1 MNSRPPMEAP
11 PYADHHRHHHH
22 RRREPPRFAPPPP
35 PAPPPPH
42 RPHFPEDPSVYI
54 PHHRHHHHHHHH
66 LHDHHKSRQL
76 LLPPQPLPPP
86 PPPPLQPHPPSQSYN
101 PLPAAP
107 PPPPVLPP
115 PSLQSPF
122 TFRTFNPIDDDRRRR
137 SVCPHNNNRLSDVR
151 RPELAIVADNHV
163 SSPYVQVDLDRDS
176 RYHVKRNADAIPRF
190 RDDGVDG
197 FESRRQDDF
206 SRMRSVIYDG
216 SFRSSVS
223 SSANIRGLIEDG
235 ELFSNDRMDLL
246 SEKHRRY
253 SHRQVPSVGLH
264 DLVFETRD
272 HEISD
277 VDGMPYV
284 SGESQVHESDWG
296 RYSSS
301 ARRSRVGFHEYSVT
315 PKKQVQKKSA
325 FLRLQLPRAD
335 RRNGD
340 DERLHSFNHRDE
352 SGSGSFRGKGPLVFP
367 DHVMKEK
374 REGRSVELDVSFKSN
389 SLVAKAVVAP
399 TSSLTTPDKDLTP
412 RTKRLKSIDALNGGF
427 TSSLINKPDKSMVY
441 LTRPP
446 EFANCTLKDSKPSEE
461 GVVAAS
467 DTGSKINNQP
477 CSKGTSSSVGKGK
490 AYKSY
495 YTPLLDQDSLVLQ
508 SGIMAVSGGKV
519 NETHSEMNLDSY
531 KVDTSMSYGKGISF
545 KTGIASGSDSGNIRG
560 IENDN
565 ILANKSPT
573 VKIEKK
579 KKVTKKAVKRV
590 RVVKKIK
597 PHSEMMTSKHLHGND
612 DHMRTDSPG
621 VTGFDEGANPSKE
634 DTTCA
639 AMFHDVGANDVSNE
653 VSDLLQ
659 TNDVKGKFQ
668 GVPLRECGRDPI
680 ILETSL
686 PQDIGENCGAPCPI
700 HSAVVEEIKACHTN
714 SDSFLGCL
722 HTNSS
727 SLENIPAP
735 PSKNTFETGIE
746 KFSSMHENDAAR
758 LSYMLGNGLPSLSSL
773 KDMNIHGV
781 STGNTVPSRREIT
794 VSSSD
799 KFLVRSQ
806 DPSAASGLRVP
817 DASDSNSYHNQVS
830 ASDLRVA
837 GGNSSK
843 FAGSST
849 GCNPATSSANLDEN
863 TTFKDST
870 IFHDLRQSSSVD
882 LPASL
887 DIHDSKGSLSIAE
900 SPVEV
905 LKNRTTNVIDIRQ
918 DGVSQLDLPTSNTA
932 ETCRETV
939 NISCCSPSD
948 ALDICINLP
957 VKDFGLLIATASRV
971 GCLDSGLPSGS
982 HRHDVSHGN
991 ELIDELS
998 DSKDLSKKGI
1008 GADEYGNPSTYKKR
1022 GTTSSHPGFSDLA
1035 TYQSNDMGLLA
1046 DSHASCSEMQ
1056 LTACNSLKQPDV
1068 EVATPPMNT
1077 LDGNNSSPSWIAK
1090 DISSMK
1096 SVDAVRSAANRSVH
1110 DPVQLPQSV
1119 FDSGLLGVGASSIRN
1134 EFSLSQS
1141 IMEENQKDNIPVKA
1155 TSDHLNG
1162 VLDIEKNRAKKVDLH
1177 SVKAQVMGLGEMA
1190 DCRSSGAHVL
1200 TQESGSLIAVRKT
1213 DSDIHEVEESPSVST
1228 YVPSSADGDGIYN
1241 SNSNDEG
1248 IDSVLHP
1255 ISDMSSPENISN
1267 YLVTQIPRW
1276 KSSIDEIPPGRLGVK
1291 DAQEKENLMVG
1302 RGSEISVLTLSS
1314 HSTKVSRISDHRME
1328 TDCISPEKDVIL
1340 SSEGLKKTEN
1350 SLKNAEPYGMWNQP
1364 NRVMQRS
1371 FPGRSSFASKTSK
1384 MISSA
1389 NGTTKSNTWY
1399 RPSNSSVSLSGK
1411 KPVSSIVAV
1420 KRQFTVDTGELYIRK
1435 GNSLV
1440 RKPGVDTCQSQIRH
1454 VTSSAADRINSS
1466 GEDDLKR
1473 SIGTGKVDNLNHK
1486 VDLLGTGGMSASL
1499 EKPKTSLL
1507 PSGHNLPN
1515 HTAMSSED
1523 CTFLNS
1529 VGPLLDGC
1537 FGIRLDSVDCTLSSD
1552 QLDTSKD
1559 ALKISETREDQ
1570 FCLANKLEQ
1579 MKELPNESLTTSGL
1593 KKITYVKRKSNQLVA
1608 TTESCDLPTQIVHKT
1623 QVLSSD
1629 GYFKR
1634 NKNQLI
1640 RTSMGTIMKQMSA
1653 LPVHSRNSE
1662 VQGAPAVSCGRRLN
1676 RGLSSKVWTLW
1687 GSKLSKSYRDPLH
1700 HQKCYQKVLPQ
1711 LFPWKRATYW
1721 RRYMQT
1727 TCSLDDKSSSAIR
1740 RLMLLRKR
1748 DTVYVRS
1755 AHGLSLRKSK
1765 VLSVGGASL
1774 KWSKSIERQSK
1785 KANEDATRAVVAAER
1800 EKKEQNGSLPVSS
1813 RTKSKFR
1820 SSRAGERV
1828 FRIGS
1833 VRYKMDASK
1842 RTLQRISDDESA
1854 YSSVSQA
1861 KDDTRKSY
1869 VPRRLVIGNDEYVR
1883 IGNGNQLIRDPKKR
1897 TRLLAS
1903 EKVRW
1908 SLHTARLRLTKKRK
1922 YCQFFTRFGKCNKDD
1937 GKCPYIHDPSKIA
1950 VCTKFINGS
1959 CSNKDCKLTHEVIPE
1974 RMPDCSYFLQGLCTN
1989 KNCPYRHVNVNQN
2002 YPTCQAFLRGYCPDG
2017 NECRKKHSYICPTF
2031 EATGRCQQGSK
2042 CKLHHPKGRIKGKK
2056 RKRSG
2061 EKSSLGRYFG
2071 SMTIRLSKQ
2080 GTAASERVRVEDNDD
2095 NTVFSD
2101 YISLDVSDDEERES
2115 DDPMIFDEIDPLD
2128 VRLDD
2133 LDEQIKPIRIMDRMP
2148 AM

>member
-11 PYADHHRHHHH
+11 PYADHHRHH
-22 RRREPPRFAPPPP
+22 RRREPPRYAPLPPPP
-35 PAPPPPH
+35 PSH
-42 RPHFPEDPSVYI
+42 RPHFHEDPDVYI
-54 PHHRHHHHHHHH
+54 PHGPHPHPRHHHHHHHH
-66 LHDHHKSRQL
+66 HHDHHKSHQL
-76 LLPPQPLPPP
+76 LLPPQPPPP
-86 PPPPLQPHPPSQSYN
+86 PQPQPLQSHLPSQSSHPLPAPPPPLPPPPLQS
-101 PLPAAP
+101 PL
-107 PPPPVLPP
+107 
-115 PSLQSPF
+115 
-122 TFRTFNPIDDDRRRR
+122 TFRSFNPVDGDRHPR
-137 SVCPHNNNRLSDVR
+137 SVCHHNNNRLSDVR
-151 RPELAIVADNHV
+151 RPEMALVADHHV

-176 RYHVKRNADAIPRF
+176 LYHVKRDADWISRF
-190 RDDGVDG
+190 RDDCVDG

-223 SSANIRGLIEDG
+223 STSNIHGLIEDG
-235 ELFSNDRMDLL
+235 ELFSSERAGLL

-253 SHRQVPSVGLH
+253 SHRQVQSVGLH
-264 DLVFETRD
+264 DLVHETRD
-272 HEISD
+272 HEIND
-277 VDGMPYV
+277 VDSMPFV
-284 SGESQVHESDWG
+284 SGESQVHDSDWG
-296 RYSSS
+296 RYNCST
-301 ARRSRVGFHEYSVT
+301 RRSRVDFQEYNVT

-325 FLRLQLPRAD
+325 FLRLQRPRAD

-340 DERLHSFNHRDE
+340 DERLHSFNNRDE
-352 SGSGSFRGKGPLVFP
+352 NGSGSFRGKGPLVFP
-367 DHVMKEK
+367 DHGMKEK

-399 TSSLTTPDKDLTP
+399 TSSLTVPDKDLIP
-412 RTKRLKSIDALNGGF
+412 RNKRLKSIDAS
-427 TSSLINKPDKSMVY
+427 TSSLVNKPEKSMVNPI
-441 LTRPP
+441 RPP
-446 EFANCTLKDSKPSEE
+446 EIANCTLKDSKPSEE
-461 GVVAAS
+461 RVVAAS
-467 DTGSKINNQP
+467 DTGSKIINQP
-477 CSKGTSSSVGKGK
+477 FPKGTSRSVGKGK

-495 YTPLLDQDSLVLQ
+495 CTPVLDQDGLALQ
-508 SGIMAVSGGKV
+508 SRIMAVSDGKV
-519 NETHSEMNLDSY
+519 NKTHSEMNTDSD
-531 KVDTSMSYGKGISF
+531 KVGRSMRDGKGIFF
-545 KTGIASGSDSGNIRG
+545 KTGRASGSDSGNIRG
-560 IENDN
+560 IESDN
-565 ILANKSPT
+565 TLANKSPT

-597 PHSEMMTSKHLHGND
+597 PHSEMMTSRHLHGND
-612 DHMRTDSPG
+612 DHIIADSSG
-621 VTGFDEGANPSKE
+621 ATGFDEGANPSKK
-634 DTTCA
+634 DGTA
-639 AMFHDVGANDVSNE
+639 MQMFHDVGANDVSNE
-653 VSDLLQ
+653 MSDLLQ
-659 TNDVKGKFQ
+659 TNDVKGTLQ
-668 GVPLRECGRDPI
+668 GVPLQECGSDPD
-680 ILETSL
+680 ILETSV
-686 PQDIGENCGAPCPI
+686 PQDIGENCGTSCPI
-700 HSAVVEEIKACHTN
+700 HSAVVEETKTCHTN
-714 SDSFLGCL
+714 SDGSTECL

-727 SLENIPAP
+727 SFENLSAL

-746 KFSSMHENDAAR
+746 KFSPMQENDTAR
-758 LSYMLGNGLPSLSSL
+758 LSYMLGNDIPSLSTL
-773 KDMNIHGV
+773 EDMNVHGV
-781 STGNTVPSRREIT
+781 STGNAVPSEREIT

-806 DPSAASGLRVP
+806 DPSAGSGLRVL
-817 DASDSNSYHNQVS
+817 DASDSNSYHKQ
-830 ASDLRVA
+830 VA
-837 GGNSSK
+837 GGDCSK
-843 FAGSST
+843 FTGSST
-849 GCNPATSSANLDEN
+849 ACNPDTSANLDK
-863 TTFKDST
+863 TITFKDSPS
-870 IFHDLRQSSSVD
+870 FHDLRQSSSVD
-882 LPASL
+882 LPASFE
-887 DIHDSKGSLSIAE
+887 IHYREGSLSIAAY
-900 SPVEV
+900 PIEV
-905 LKNRTTNVIDIRQ
+905 LKEHTTKVIDIRQ
-918 DGVSQLDLPTSNTA
+918 DGFSELDSLSSNPA
-932 ETCRETV
+932 ETYREAV
-939 NISCCSPSD
+939 NISCGSASD
-948 ALDICINLP
+948 ALDTCINLP
-957 VKDFGLLIATASRV
+957 VKDFGLQIATIPRV

-982 HRHDVSHGN
+982 PRHDVSHGN
-991 ELIDELS
+991 ESIQELS
-998 DSKDLSKKGI
+998 DAKDLSKKGI
-1008 GADEYGNPSTYKKR
+1008 DADEYGNPSTYKKR
-1022 GTTSSHPGFSDLA
+1022 GITSSHPGLSDLG
-1035 TYQSNDMGLLA
+1035 TCQSNDAGLLA

-1056 LTACNSLKQPDV
+1056 LSACDSFKQPDV

-1077 LDGNNSSPSWIAK
+1077 LHDSNSSPGWKAK
-1090 DISSMK
+1090 DVSPMK
-1096 SVDAVRSAANRSVH
+1096 SVDDVSSTANWSV
-1110 DPVQLPQSV
+1110 DVALQLQRSV
-1119 FDSGLLGVGASSIRN
+1119 FDSGLLGVGTSSIRN
-1134 EFSLSQS
+1134 ELSLGQL
-1141 IMEENQKDNIPVKA
+1141 IMEENQKDNFPVKA
-1155 TSDHLNG
+1155 TSDHPDG

-1177 SVKAQVMGLGEMA
+1177 SVEAQVMGVGEMA
-1190 DCRSSGAHVL
+1190 DCKSSGAHLL
-1200 TQESGSLIAVRKT
+1200 TRESGSPLVRKI
-1213 DSDIHEVEESPSVST
+1213 DSYIHEVEESPSVSMH
-1228 YVPSSADGDGIYN
+1228 VPSSADGDGIYN

-1248 IDSVLHP
+1248 VDSVLHP
-1255 ISDMSSPENISN
+1255 VSNTSSPENISN
-1267 YLVTQIPRW
+1267 YLAMQIPRW
-1276 KSSIDEIPPGRLGVK
+1276 KSSLDEIPPGRLGGK

-1302 RGSEISVLTLSS
+1302 GGSDVSVVTLSS
-1314 HSTKVSRISDHRME
+1314 HSTKVDRMSDHGME
-1328 TDCISPEKDVIL
+1328 TDCIGPEKDVIL
-1340 SSEGLKKTEN
+1340 SSEGLKNTEY
-1350 SLKNAEPYGMWNQP
+1350 SLKNAEPYGLWNQP

-1371 FPGRSSFASKTSK
+1371 FPGRSSFASKNSRT
-1384 MISSA
+1384 ISSA
-1389 NGTTKSNTWY
+1389 NGTTKSNTWH

-1411 KPVSSIVAV
+1411 KPVSGILAV
-1420 KRQFTVDTGELYIRK
+1420 KRQLTVDTGELYVRK

-1440 RKPGVDTCQSQIRH
+1440 RKPGVETCQSQIRH
-1454 VTSSAADRINSS
+1454 VTSSAVHRINSS

-1473 SIGTGKVDNLNHK
+1473 SMGTGKIDNLNHNG
-1486 VDLLGTGGMSASL
+1486 DLLGTGGMSAPL

-1507 PSGHNLPN
+1507 PSGHNLPI

-1523 CTFLNS
+1523 CTFFNS
-1529 VGPLLDGC
+1529 VGPSRDGC
-1537 FGIRLDSVDCTLSSD
+1537 FGLRLDSVDCTSSSD
-1552 QLDTSKD
+1552 QLNNSEC
-1559 ALKISETREDQ
+1559 ALKISEIREDQ
-1570 FCLANKLEQ
+1570 PCSEKKLERT
-1579 MKELPNESLTTSGL
+1579 KELPNESLTTSGL
-1593 KKITYVKRKSNQLVA
+1593 KRITYVKHKSNQLVA
-1608 TTESCDLPTQIVHKT
+1608 TTKSCDLPTQVVHNT

-1640 RTSMGTIMKQMSA
+1640 RTSIGTMLKQISA
-1653 LPVHSRNSE
+1653 MPEHSRNSE
-1662 VQGAPAVSCGRRLN
+1662 DQGASAVSCGRILN

-1687 GSKLSKSYRDPLH
+1687 GAKLSKSYRDPLH
-1700 HQKCYQKVLPQ
+1700 HKKCYQKVLPQ

-1727 TCSLDDKSSSAIR
+1727 TCSLDHKSSSAIR

-1833 VRYKMDASK
+1833 VRYKMDAS
-1842 RTLQRISDDESA
+1842 RRALQRISDDESA

-1869 VPRRLVIGNDEYVR
+1869 VPRRLVIGNNEYVR

-1959 CSNKDCKLTHEVIPE
+1959 CSNKDCKLTHEIIPE

-2002 YPTCQAFLRGYCPDG
+2002 YPTCEAFLRGYCPEG

-2042 CKLHHPKGRIKGKK
+2042 CKLHHPKGRSKGKK

-2080 GTAASERVRVEDNDD
+2080 GTAAPERVHVEDIDD
-2095 NTVFSD
+2095 NSVFSD
-2101 YISLDVSDDEERES
+2101 YISLDVSDDELRES

-2133 LDEQIKPIRIMDRMP
+2133 LDEQIKPIRIMDKML